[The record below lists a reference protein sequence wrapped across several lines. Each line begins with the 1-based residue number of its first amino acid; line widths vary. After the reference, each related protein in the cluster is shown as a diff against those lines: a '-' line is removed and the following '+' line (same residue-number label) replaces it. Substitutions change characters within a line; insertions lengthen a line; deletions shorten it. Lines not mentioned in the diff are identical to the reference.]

1 MQQEHEDRS
10 ITARL
15 DSLEA
20 QANHIHGVPVAITKD
35 AVKEALKE
43 WLDDKFLL
51 VGKYT
56 VNGIIAAGLAALVY
70 FILTN
75 QGWNHE

>member
-1 MQQEHEDRS
+1 MNQEQESRS
-10 ITARL
+10 IAERVE
-15 DSLEA
+15 SLEA
-20 QANHIHGVPVAITKD
+20 SVRVIHGAPVAVTKD

-70 FILTN
+70 FILTH